1 MSPDGP
7 LRAARGTPHLAASLP
22 ARRPRLREVQRA
34 HRSPG
39 HPHRE
44 GPGQRRARLRTCVR
58 PCCHCRRSGRLR
70 PAAAP
75 DCARSVAYL
84 DSDFAV
90 EAIAAAA
97 ILASQLPGGPTT
109 ASLGADFITADGGFD
124 VPTDLPPLALRALD
138 RVVAENSEWRSLW
151 EENSRFEELVG
162 VLAPIRSVLERA
174 GD

>member
-1 MSPDGP
+1 MGAWGIGP
-7 LRAARGTPHLAASLP
+7 FQNDSALDWRNDLEHCAPHERGGLI
-22 ARRPRLREVQRA
+22 RRTFMAVVEQG
-34 HRSPG
+34 S
-39 HPHRE
+39 
-44 GPGQRRARLRTCVR
+44 
-58 PCCHCRRSGRLR
+58 S
-70 PAAAP
+70 
-75 DCARSVAYL
+75 YL

-151 EENSRFEELVG
+151 EEGSRFEELVG